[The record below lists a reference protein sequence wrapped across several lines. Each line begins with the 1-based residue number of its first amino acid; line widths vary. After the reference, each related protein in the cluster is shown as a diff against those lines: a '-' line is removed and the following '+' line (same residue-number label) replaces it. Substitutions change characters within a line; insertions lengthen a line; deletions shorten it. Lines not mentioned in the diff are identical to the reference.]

1 MNKLVKSVRLF
12 DEHIEHFD
20 EHIEH
25 FDDHFICYERI
36 NGLLICNQ
44 IVLLT

>member
-20 EHIEH
+20 
-25 FDDHFICYERI
+25 DHFICDERI
-36 NGLLICNQ
+36 NDLLTCNQ